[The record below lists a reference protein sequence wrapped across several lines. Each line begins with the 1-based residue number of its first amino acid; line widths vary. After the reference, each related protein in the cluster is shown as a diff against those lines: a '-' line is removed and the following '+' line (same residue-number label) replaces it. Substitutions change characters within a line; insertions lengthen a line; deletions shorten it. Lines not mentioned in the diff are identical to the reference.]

1 MSQLLI
7 RNVDPGV
14 KERLKDRA
22 RRHGRSM
29 EAEAK
34 VILESAVAHRSGGSE
49 GKLGDQIAALFGG
62 VGLGPGEELERLPP
76 SFLKSPFNDDH
87 R

>member
-1 MSQLLI
+1 MSQLLV
-7 RNVDPGV
+7 RNLDPGV

-29 EAEAK
+29 EAE
-34 VILESAVAHRSGGSE
+34 VRSILGEAVSRELQPS
-49 GKLGDQIAALFGG
+49 GKLSEQIASLFKGI
-62 VGLGPGEELERLPP
+62 GLKPGEELERLPP
-76 SFLKSPFNDDH
+76 MVLKSPFDDDH